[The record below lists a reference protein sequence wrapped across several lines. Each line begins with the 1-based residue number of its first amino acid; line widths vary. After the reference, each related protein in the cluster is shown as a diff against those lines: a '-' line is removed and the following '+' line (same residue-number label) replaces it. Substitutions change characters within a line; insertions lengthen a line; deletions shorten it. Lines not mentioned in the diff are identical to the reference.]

1 LDVEE
6 RGSQLIESLCFSDPD
21 EAISDDSDDSDEDD
35 EDKPAKKQQQV
46 YKVDV
51 DISTT
56 AFANARN
63 YYDVKKSTAAKHEK
77 TIAATSKVT
86 DRKQLEK

>member
-1 LDVEE
+1 M
-6 RGSQLIESLCFSDPD
+6 CFRDPD
-21 EAISDDSDDSDEDD
+21 EANSDSDDSDDDDDDDDDSDNSDDD
-35 EDKPAKKQQQV
+35 ESTNKQQQV

-56 AFANARN
+56 AFSNARN
-63 YYDVKKSTAAKHEK
+63 YYDMKKSTAAKHEK

-86 DRKQLEK
+86 DRKQ

>member
-1 LDVEE
+1 
-6 RGSQLIESLCFSDPD
+6 
-21 EAISDDSDDSDEDD
+21 
-35 EDKPAKKQQQV
+35 
-46 YKVDV
+46 VDV

-86 DRKQLEK
+86 ERKQ